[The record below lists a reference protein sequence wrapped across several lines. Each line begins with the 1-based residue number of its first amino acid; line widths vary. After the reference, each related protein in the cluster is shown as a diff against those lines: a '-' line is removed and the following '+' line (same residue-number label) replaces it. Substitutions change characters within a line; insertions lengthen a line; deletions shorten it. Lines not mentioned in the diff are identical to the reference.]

1 LATTNHL
8 KLRRFLTFVPTE
20 FPFIPHEFNGKRV
33 LVTGGTAGTAGIGK
47 AIVNR
52 LLDGGARVMTTPR
65 KITYDKDE
73 ERDFEFI
80 QADLSTSEGCTNV
93 INKVISQFGGIDILV
108 NVLGASSAP
117 SGEFHRFD

>member
-1 LATTNHL
+1 M
-8 KLRRFLTFVPTE
+8 LTFVPTG

-33 LVTGGTAGTAGIGK
+33 LVTGGTAGIGK

-52 LLDGGARVMTTPR
+52 LLDGGAARRVMTTAR

-73 ERDFEFI
+73 EQDFEFV